1 MNTRCHY
8 RNSMLAF
15 PRTAEYACAIDRPR
29 ESRWSVILGCVAIG
43 VIFAVI
49 FAMGMT

>member
-1 MNTRCHY
+1 MNTRRYY
-8 RNSMLAF
+8 RNSTLAF
-15 PRTAEYACAIDRPR
+15 PRTAEYGCAIDRPR
-29 ESRWSVILGCVAIG
+29 ESRWSVILGCIAIG